1 MIRTLTAL
9 TVLMA
14 LAAPAAAQTLPANA
28 RFTYEW
34 AQNGTAL
41 AGNSVSVASG
51 SALSLQVYLR
61 QTAGTEVLVAEGGLF
76 EGSVRTTYGG
86 TPGVI
91 RVASVNDI
99 VFNPQ
104 FNDTVTSNPTRVVN
118 DNFAQFTAA
127 SDLTVAATPDAAGR
141 VLLGTFTYQAVGA
154 AGTSTPLVAEIIPN
168 APTFADT
175 VTYTNFFNLD
185 PVIAPVTLTV
195 LITPVPEPAGL
206 LAAGVLAAGAT
217 ARVRR
222 RRQAAR

>member
-1 MIRTLTAL
+1 MLRTLTAL
-9 TVLMA
+9 TAFMA

-41 AGNSVSVASG
+41 AGNSLSVAAG
-51 SALSLQVYLR
+51 SAVSLQVYLR

-76 EGSVRTTYGG
+76 EGSVRTTYGAN
-86 TPGVI
+86 PGVI

-127 SDLTVAATPDAAGR
+127 SDLTIAATPDAAGR
-141 VLLGTFTYQAVGA
+141 VLIGTFTYQAVGA
-154 AGTSTPLVAEIIPN
+154 AGSSTPLVAEIIPN

-175 VTYTNFFNLD
+175 VTFTNFFDLD
-185 PVIAPVTLTV
+185 QVIATTTLTV
-195 LITPVPEPAGL
+195 SIAPVPEPTGL
-206 LAAGVLAAGAT
+206 LAAGLVAGGVA

-222 RRQAAR
+222 RRAAR